1 MECLGCEFLIAD
13 RAAEHLNRRERGIGP
28 HAEIS
33 PRVVVVRAGD
43 RLGGLVVGQFR
54 DGDHVRVVGE
64 ALGDQPAAVDRLA
77 VVAADEADRAAE
89 HAAVGVDL
97 LDGHVEALGVEPD
110 GAGLPR
116 PGDPDH
122 KVTLGL
128 GRPFGTERGGVVRP
142 AGRDEEREGEEG
154 RRASG
159 SRESCGT
166 HGCLE
171 WNGWMNREGGPLGSA
186 GWRGRGPAP
195 SGH

>member
-1 MECLGCEFLIAD
+1 MSSSSRLTA
-13 RAAEHLNRRERGIGP
+13 RRVAVAAARQLRRRRRRREHQQAAALVDIGRRDRDV
-28 HAEIS
+28 
-33 PRVVVVRAGD
+33 RVEVADD
-43 RLGGLVVGQFR
+43 R
-54 DGDHVRVVGE
+54 DHVGVVGE

-110 GAGLPR
+110 GASLPR

-122 KVTLGL
+122 KVPLGL

-171 WNGWMNREGGPLGSA
+171 WNGRMNR
-186 GWRGRGPAP
+186 
-195 SGH
+195 